1 MRFTPVWAL
10 AISSGLVA
18 CGGGGGGSTTNQPP
32 PPPPATYTAT
42 SGVAQ
47 KGPLILGSTVTA
59 QELDAALSPTGKQYS
74 YQITSD
80 LGTFSPTSKFG
91 SQYIGVDATGYYFD
105 EIANAVSTGPIT
117 LNGYSDL
124 SATPVLNVN
133 LLTTLAYQRIQH
145 LVTMSNMSFS
155 AAQTQA
161 ENEVLAAL
169 NIPNG
174 SQYGPFGALD
184 ISKSGDG
191 NSILAVVSSLFVYG
205 NTAGSLSALIASFQ
219 SDIAANGTITSAATK
234 SALATAAANVN
245 PGTIAANLTQK
256 YASGGV
262 SFKAS
267 DLAPW
272 VDQDGAG
279 VVGAFKFQVTSATP
293 TSTFN
298 VPSSIVTAA
307 AGQMVSVTAGLL
319 SVNGSP
325 VSGPVMISATDS
337 LTISPGTSAF
347 GSNGVLTTFLMS
359 GNTKLAR
366 VLFIAPGADVWLPAM
381 QMNVP
386 RTYHSAVT
394 LANGQVLVSGGVG
407 PSNAFYASAEL
418 YDPTTNSWSYT
429 GSLNAARYLHTG
441 TVLASGKVLVAAGYG
456 STGSPP
462 PLTSAELYDP
472 VAGTWSSA
480 GNLSTARIEHTAT
493 LLPNGQ
499 VLVVGGQDG
508 NNNSFASAE
517 LYNPSSNSWSVT
529 GSLAS
534 ARTNHTATLL
544 QNGLVLVAGGT
555 NASGTLSSAE
565 LYDPASGTWSAAG
578 NLTTA
583 RANHTATLLQDGS
596 VLLAGGFSN
605 NVIPNVTMASTDLY
619 NPGTNIFA
627 ASGSLASARLGHA
640 AVLLTSGKVL
650 VAGGGTLASAE
661 LFDPSSNLWTAAASM
676 ANARSYFAA
685 ALLDSGAVL
694 VAGGQ
699 APTVPGT
706 LMTSAEI
713 YW

>member
-1 MRFTPVWAL
+1 
-10 AISSGLVA
+10 
-18 CGGGGGGSTTNQPP
+18 
-32 PPPPATYTAT
+32 
-42 SGVAQ
+42 
-47 KGPLILGSTVTA
+47 VTA
-59 QELDAALSPTGKQYS
+59 QELDASLSPTGKQYS

-80 LGTFSPTSKFG
+80 LGTFSPTSAFG
-91 SQYIGVDATGYYFD
+91 SQYIGVNATGYYFD
-105 EIANAVSTGPIT
+105 EIANAVSTGTIT

-145 LVTMSNMSFS
+145 LVTMSNMTFA

-161 ENEVLAAL
+161 ENEVLEAL
-169 NIPNG
+169 GIPNG

-205 NTAGSLSALIASFQ
+205 NSAGPLSALIASFQ
-219 SDIAANGTITSAATK
+219 SDIAANGTITSTTTK
-234 SALATAAANVN
+234 SSLAAAAASVN
-245 PGTIAANLTQK
+245 LGVVAANLTQK
-256 YASGGV
+256 YASAGV

-293 TSTFN
+293 TSSFD

-307 AGQMVSVTAGLL
+307 AGQTVSVTAGQL

-325 VSGPVMISATDS
+325 VAGPVMISATDA

-359 GNTKLAR
+359 GTTKLAR

-386 RTYHSAVT
+386 RTYHAAVT
-394 LANGQVLVSGGVG
+394 LVNGQVLVSGGVG
-407 PSNAFYASAEL
+407 PNNAVYTSAEL
-418 YDPTTNSWSYT
+418 YDPTANSWSYT
-429 GSLNAARYLHTG
+429 GSLNAARYLHTS
-441 TVLASGKVLVAAGYG
+441 TLLASGKVLVAAGYG

-462 PLTSAELYDP
+462 PLSSAELYDP
-472 VAGTWSSA
+472 AAGGWSSA
-480 GNLSTARIEHTAT
+480 GSLSTARIEHTAT
-493 LLPNGQ
+493 LLPNGL

-508 NNNSFASAE
+508 NNNIFASAE
-517 LYNPSSNSWSVT
+517 LYNPSSNSWSAT

-544 QNGLVLVAGGT
+544 QSGLVLVAGGT

-565 LYDPASGTWSAAG
+565 LYNPATGTWSPAAAMSAPRANQTAVLLQNGMVLAAG
-578 NLTTA
+578 GFFNNASLATA
-583 RANHTATLLQDGS
+583 DLYNPSTNTWSAVGSMSTGRLGHTATLLPNGS
-596 VLLAGGFSN
+596 
-605 NVIPNVTMASTDLY
+605 
-619 NPGTNIFA
+619 
-627 ASGSLASARLGHA
+627 
-640 AVLLTSGKVL
+640 VL
-650 VAGGGTLASAE
+650 VAGGSGLASAE
-661 LFDPSSNLWTAAASM
+661 TFSPSSNSWTAAASM
-676 ANARSYFAA
+676 ANARTYFTAS
-685 ALLDSGAVL
+685 LLNSGAVL
-694 VAGGQ
+694 AAGGQ

>member
-1 MRFTPVWAL
+1 
-10 AISSGLVA
+10 
-18 CGGGGGGSTTNQPP
+18 
-32 PPPPATYTAT
+32 
-42 SGVAQ
+42 VAQ

-59 QELDAALSPTGKQYS
+59 QELDSALSPTGKQYS

-80 LGTFSPTSKFG
+80 LGTFSPTSTFG
-91 SQYIGVDATGYYFD
+91 SQYIGVNATGYYFD
-105 EIANAVSTGPIT
+105 EIANAVSSGTIT

-124 SATPVLNVN
+124 SATAVLNVN

-145 LVTMSNMSFS
+145 LVTASSMTFS

-169 NIPNG
+169 GIPNG

-184 ISKSGDG
+184 ISKSGNG
-191 NSILAVVSSLFVYG
+191 NSILATVSSLFVYG
-205 NTAGSLSALIASFQ
+205 NSAGPLSALIASFQ
-219 SDIAANGTITSAATK
+219 SDIAANGAITSAATK

-245 PGTIAANLTQK
+245 LGTVAANLTQK
-256 YASGGV
+256 YASAGV

-279 VVGAFKFQVTSATP
+279 VVGAFKFQVTSAAP
-293 TSTFN
+293 TSTFS
-298 VPSSIVTAA
+298 VPSAIVTAA
-307 AGQMVSVTAGLL
+307 AGQMVSVTAGQL

-325 VSGPVMISATDS
+325 VSGPVMISASDS

-347 GSNGVLTTFLMS
+347 GTNGVLTTFLVS
-359 GNTKLAR
+359 GTTKLAR
-366 VLFIAPGADVWLPAM
+366 VQFIAPGADVWLPAM

-407 PSNAFYASAEL
+407 PNNAVYVSAEL
-418 YDPTTNSWSYT
+418 YNPTANSWSYT
-429 GSLNAARYLHTG
+429 GSLTTARYLHTS

-456 STGSPP
+456 SSGAPP

-472 VAGTWSSA
+472 VAGMWSSA
-480 GNLSTARIEHTAT
+480 GSLSTARIEHTAT

-517 LYNPSSNSWSVT
+517 LYIPSSNSWSAT

-555 NASGTLSSAE
+555 NAGGTLSSAE
-565 LYDPASGTWSAAG
+565 LYNPATGTWSAAG
-578 NLTTA
+578 TMSGQ
-583 RANHTATLLQDGS
+583 RANHTATLLQNGM
-596 VLLAGGFSN
+596 VLAAGGFLN
-605 NVIPNVTMASTDLY
+605 NGSLATADLY
-619 NPGTNIFA
+619 NPSTNTW
-627 ASGSLASARLGHA
+627 SLVGSMSTGRLGHTA
-640 AVLLTSGKVL
+640 TLLPNGSVL
-650 VAGGGTLASAE
+650 VAGGGNLASAE
-661 LFDPSSNLWTAAASM
+661 IFNPSSNLWTAAASM
-676 ANARSYFAA
+676 ANARSYFTA
-685 ALLDSGAVL
+685 ALLDSGTVL

>member
-1 MRFTPVWAL
+1 MRFIPVWAL
-10 AISSGLVA
+10 AISSVLVA
-18 CGGGGGGSTTNQPP
+18 CGGGGGEGSTTNQ

-80 LGTFSPTSKFG
+80 LGTFLPTSKFG
-91 SQYIGVDATGYYFD
+91 SQYIGADATGYYFD

-124 SATPVLNVN
+124 SATAVLNVN

-161 ENEVLAAL
+161 DNEVLAAL

-191 NSILAVVSSLFVYG
+191 NSILAAVSSLFVYG
-205 NTAGSLSALIASFQ
+205 NSAGSLSSFIANFQ
-219 SDIAANGTITSAATK
+219 SDIAANGAITSPATK
-234 SALATAAANVN
+234 TALANAAANVN
-245 PGTIAANLTQK
+245 LGTVAANLTQE
-256 YASGGV
+256 YASEGV

-267 DLAPW
+267 DLTPW
-272 VDQDGAG
+272 IDQDGAG
-279 VVGAFKFQVTSATP
+279 VVGAFKFQVTSATQ
-293 TSTFN
+293 TSTFT
-298 VPSSIVTAA
+298 VPPAIVTAA
-307 AGQMVSVTAGLL
+307 AGQTVSVTAGQL

-325 VSGPVMISATDS
+325 VSGPVMISASDS
-337 LTISPGTSAF
+337 LMISAGTSVF
-347 GSNGVLTTFLMS
+347 GTNGVLTTFLVS
-359 GNTKLAR
+359 GTTKLAR
-366 VLFIAPGADVWLPAM
+366 VQFIAPGADVWLPAM

-394 LANGQVLVSGGVG
+394 LANGQVLVSGGAG
-407 PSNAFYASAEL
+407 PNNAVYASAEL
-418 YDPTTNSWSYT
+418 YDPTANSWSYT
-429 GSLNAARYLHTG
+429 GSLTTARYLHTS

-456 STGSPP
+456 SSGAPP

-517 LYNPSSNSWSVT
+517 VYNPSSNSWSAT

-555 NASGTLSSAE
+555 NAGGTLSSAE
-565 LYDPASGTWSAAG
+565 LYNPATGTWSAAG
-578 NLTTA
+578 TMSGP
-583 RANHTATLLQDGS
+583 RANHTATLLQNGM
-596 VLLAGGFSN
+596 VLAAGGFLNSGSLA
-605 NVIPNVTMASTDLY
+605 TADLY
-619 NPGTNIFA
+619 NPSTNTWSFV
-627 ASGSLASARLGHA
+627 GSMSTGRLGHTA
-640 AVLLTSGKVL
+640 TLLPNGSVL
-650 VAGGGTLASAE
+650 VAGGANTSILASAE
-661 LFDPSSNLWTAAASM
+661 TFNPSSNLWTAAASM
-676 ANARSYFAA
+676 ANARSYFTA
-685 ALLDSGAVL
+685 ALLGSGAVL